1 MSPSSG
7 ALLDVVSPIQMNSTK
22 RSDRTTLT
30 SAGFPSFYLFFVCPL
45 FSPFLSFFGLG
56 IEGRPVT
63 PKSAITDVST
73 TGVDI
78 PIRDH
83 QGAIAETLHG
93 KIFSFNAL

>member
-7 ALLDVVSPIQMNSTK
+7 ALLDVVSPIQMNCTK

-30 SAGFPSFYLFFVCPL
+30 SAGFSLFFVCPL
-45 FSPFLSFFGLG
+45 FSSFLSFSGLG

-93 KIFSFNAL
+93 EIFSFNAL